1 MHKCLRTLAILALA
15 SPKQQSVSESP
26 NPYFQPPS
34 FLPFFRH
41 CLVAGPDLDIHNPR
55 LNCCQNDTIF
65 AQLSSLI
72 ELPFLATSRSFA
84 RLANASLGII
94 VVTAI
99 VIYLCHLYP
108 GVRKHTRQ
116 LHAWDRNGLIVAGIL
131 RTTLD
136 SGHRLIIKL
145 SRVEFKAQWP

>member
-26 NPYFQPPS
+26 NPCFQSPS

-41 CLVAGPDLDIHNPR
+41 CLVAGPDLDIYHPR
-55 LNCCQNDTIF
+55 LNCCQNDTIV
-65 AQLSSLI
+65 AQPSSLI
-72 ELPFLATSRSFA
+72 EFPLLAASCSSA

-99 VIYLCHLYP
+99 VIYLCHPYP

-116 LHAWDRNGLIVAGIL
+116 LHAWDRNGLIVAGTL

-136 SGHRLIIKL
+136 LGRRLIIKL
-145 SRVEFKAQWP
+145 LRVEFKT